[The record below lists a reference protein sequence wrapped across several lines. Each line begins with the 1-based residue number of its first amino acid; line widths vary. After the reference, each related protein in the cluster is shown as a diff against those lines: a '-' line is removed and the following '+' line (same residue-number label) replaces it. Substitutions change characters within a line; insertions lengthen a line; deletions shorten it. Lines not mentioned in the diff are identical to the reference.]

1 LKIAT
6 PSAGIA
12 CGGLR
17 LRRASFQLAQTRSR
31 TGLMHLFSSSSFLF
45 PFSFTSSPSSF
56 IYSPSLSR
64 QASP

>member
-1 LKIAT
+1 VNSEVPLKN
-6 PSAGIA
+6 SDAGTGDA
-12 CGGLR
+12 N
-17 LRRASFQLAQTRSR
+17 FQLTQTRSR

-56 IYSPSLSR
+56 LYSPSLSR